1 MHLRLDHIEGV
12 GEKGRRNARRNTRGE
27 VEKGNGH
34 ALVRIVDLHD
44 VWLDGVVDADVQT
57 RVRSIS
63 QDGGNQTREESPLVL
78 LHHILAGVK
87 DGVVRHLIV
96 LHSSNQE
103 EGECVPRLH
112 KGHGEHNGGADRP
125 SAETRAEGIQGLVID
140 VAAVQRNESHLR
152 FSVGFVLQKYVK
164 QVVIQTDTKR
174 DANQTGGLHVS
185 GKQKGQP
192 IRPKNRELHAPCR
205 SPCLFAAN

>member
-27 VEKGNGH
+27 VEKGNGN

-44 VWLDGVVDADVQT
+44 VRLDGVVDADVQT

-87 DGVVRHLIV
+87 DGVVRNLIV
-96 LHSSNQE
+96 LTRVTGSIME
-103 EGECVPRLH
+103 EQIDRAQKPAPR
-112 KGHGEHNGGADRP
+112 E
-125 SAETRAEGIQGLVID
+125 
-140 VAAVQRNESHLR
+140 
-152 FSVGFVLQKYVK
+152 Y
-164 QVVIQTDTKR
+164 R
-174 DANQTGGLHVS
+174 DL
-185 GKQKGQP
+185 
-192 IRPKNRELHAPCR
+192 
-205 SPCLFAAN
+205 